1 MGAEAGGE
9 FIRTDLI
16 EPREYQ
22 LNIIKSI
29 LHKNS
34 LVVLPTGLGKT
45 IIALYAM
52 SNALSHGK
60 KAMMLSPTKPL
71 AEQHYNSAVRLMALN
86 PNEMA
91 LITGAVAGAGRS
103 ALEAGARVVLATPQ
117 TIAND
122 IKAGRLDIKD
132 YGVVVFDECHRAMG
146 KYAYTY
152 IADEAKLNSIR
163 TLGLTASPGSS
174 EAKIKMLTDILGIQ
188 NIEVRGPSDEDVYKY
203 IAGKKTSVIYV
214 DRNLAVNEIISL
226 LRPVIE
232 EHFMKLKKYGFC
244 YFKTFE
250 SIPKARFL
258 EIGKTISNI
267 KAPNYRFIVMF
278 EYIYLLHLMHAYD
291 LISTESI
298 FAFYDYFERLK
309 ARAEKSRAVSSIL
322 NNRSIGIATALAK
335 KFLDRGQEH
344 EKMLKLVQILK
355 TDLSG
360 KTVIIFAQY
369 RATISKIVEIL
380 NANAL
385 RANAFLG
392 KKGGVTNLM
401 QKDIIDRFRLGVFK
415 ILVATSIG
423 EEGLDIPSVD
433 AVVFYEPVS
442 SEIRNIQR
450 RGRAGRISFGNIIIL
465 VARNSKDEV
474 HLNVSR
480 FRELRMQKIL
490 QGLQKNLSREYRHSG
505 TGQQRLA

>member
-1 MGAEAGGE
+1 MDTVIADK
-9 FIRTDLI
+9 FLRTELI

-22 LNIIKSI
+22 INIIKSI
-29 LHKNS
+29 AHKNS

-52 SNALSHGK
+52 SNALSYGR

-71 AEQHYNSAVRLMALN
+71 AEQHYNSVVKFMKLDQK
-86 PNEMA
+86 EIV
-91 LITGAVAGAGRS
+91 LITGVVPAIERS
-103 ALEAGARVVLATPQ
+103 ALETDAKVVIATPQ
-117 TIAND
+117 TVAND
-122 IKAGRLDIKD
+122 IKAGRLDLKE
-132 YGVVVFDECHRAMG
+132 YGIVVFDECHRAIG

-152 IADEAKLNSIR
+152 IADEAKINSIQ

-174 EAKIKMLTDILGIQ
+174 EAKIKMLTDILNIQ
-188 NIEVRGPSDEDVYKY
+188 NIEVRVPSDDDVYKY
-203 IAGKKTSVIYV
+203 IAGKRTNIVYV
-214 DRNLAVNEIISL
+214 ERNIAVNEIISL
-226 LRPVIE
+226 LKPVIE
-232 EHFMKLKKYGFC
+232 EHFLKLKKYGFC

-250 SIPKARFL
+250 AIPKAKFL
-258 EIGKTISNI
+258 EIGKIIGDI

-278 EYIYLLHLMHAYD
+278 EYVYLLHLMHAYD
-291 LISTESI
+291 LVSTESI

-309 ARAEKSRAVSSIL
+309 SRTEKSRAVSSIL
-322 NNRSIGIATALAK
+322 NNKSIVLATALAK
-335 KFLDRGQEH
+335 KVLDQGQEH
-344 EKMLKLVQILK
+344 GKMFKLVQILK
-355 TDLSG
+355 TELSE

-380 NANAL
+380 NKNGLQAT
-385 RANAFLG
+385 AFLG
-392 KKGGVTNLM
+392 KKGGITNQM
-401 QKDIIDRFRLGVFK
+401 QKDIINRFRLGIFK

-450 RGRAGRISFGNIIIL
+450 RGRAGRINFGNIIIL

-474 HLNVSR
+474 NLNVSR

-490 QGLQKNLSREYRHSG
+490 QKMQKNLSHEYKYAG